1 MPTPLSDLEINAAL
15 DQLPGWTRDGDA
27 LLRRLEFSDFRAAV
41 SFIVR
46 MAFYAEQHNH
56 HPDLRNVYNRI
67 ELRLTTHDAGNRITE
82 RDVQLAKAIE
92 RFVWV

>member
-1 MPTPLSDLEINAAL
+1 M
-15 DQLPGWTRDGDA
+15 
-27 LLRRLEFSDFRAAV
+27 

-82 RDVQLAKAIE
+82 RDVKLAKAIE